1 MRVAVTGAGG
11 RLGRA
16 LIAALQDAPFTGPLG
31 PLAWSRPTYDIDDP
45 EAAAR
50 CIRQTAPEVVVHAAA
65 WTDVDGCAR
74 EPERAMRRNALAVA
88 ELAEACLR
96 TGADLVLV
104 STNEVFDGRRTD
116 GRGYAPDDRPR
127 PGNSYGASKLA
138 GETSAQAA
146 FLRHGGLIDA
156 PGATRTGAAGP
167 AAAGLAAVGPAGPA
181 VIPAAGAPSSTIP
194 AAPQLA
200 IVRTAWLY
208 GPPGNDFPARILAV
222 ADRAHATGESLR
234 VVGDEVGSP
243 TFAPD
248 LAEGILDLLAAGTFA
263 GVHHIVNAGSVSRA
277 GWARH
282 ILAAA
287 GVEVPIVEVPLATWT
302 RPSTP
307 PAWAVLAPTL
317 LPSGEHLRSW
327 QAAFA
332 DYAPVLVRE
341 RSAAARRGGSLVN
354 RP

>member
-16 LIAALQDAPFTGPLG
+16 LIAALQDTPFAGPLG

-74 EPERAMRRNALAVA
+74 EPERAMRRNAMAVA
-88 ELAEACLR
+88 ELAEACVR
-96 TGADLVLV
+96 AGTDLVLV

-127 PGNSYGASKLA
+127 PGNPYGASKLA
-138 GETSAQAA
+138 GETAGQAA
-146 FLRHGGLIDA
+146 FLRHGGLIDG
-156 PGATRTGAAGP
+156 PGGVSPG
-167 AAAGLAAVGPAGPA
+167 
-181 VIPAAGAPSSTIP
+181 
-194 AAPQLA
+194 APQLA
-200 IVRTAWLY
+200 IIRTAWLY
-208 GPPGNDFPARILAV
+208 GPPGNDFPARILAA
-222 ADRAHATGESLR
+222 ADRARAAGEPLR
-234 VVGDEVGSP
+234 VVGDEIGSP
-243 TFAPD
+243 TFASD
-248 LAEGILDLLAAGTFA
+248 LAEGILELLAAGTFA

-282 ILAAA
+282 VLAVT
-287 GVEVPIVEVPLATWT
+287 GVEVPIVEIPLATWT
-302 RPSTP
+302 RPSAP

-317 LPSGEHLRSW
+317 LPSGQPLRPW

-332 DYAPVLVRE
+332 DYAPILVRE
-341 RSAAARRGGSLVN
+341 RAAAARR
-354 RP
+354 

>member
-16 LIAALQDAPFTGPLG
+16 LIAALQGAPFAGPLG

-50 CIRQTAPEVVVHAAA
+50 CIRQSAPEVVVHAAA

-74 EPERAMRRNALAVA
+74 EPERAMRRNAMAVA
-88 ELAEACLR
+88 ELAEACVR
-96 TGADLVLV
+96 AGADLVHV

-116 GRGYAPDDRPR
+116 GRGYAPEDRPR
-127 PGNSYGASKLA
+127 PGNPYGASKLA
-138 GETSAQAA
+138 GETAAQAA
-146 FLRHGGLIDA
+146 FLRHGGLIDG
-156 PGATRTGAAGP
+156 PGAVGTAGP
-167 AAAGLAAVGPAGPA
+167 AAST
-181 VIPAAGAPSSTIP
+181 PAAGAPSAPIP

-208 GPPGNDFPARILAV
+208 GPPGNDFPARILAA
-222 ADRAHATGESLR
+222 ADRARATGESLR
-234 VVGDEVGSP
+234 VVGDEIGSP
-243 TFAPD
+243 TFASD
-248 LAEGILDLLAAGTFA
+248 LAEGILELLAAGSFA

-282 ILAAA
+282 VLAAT

-302 RPSTP
+302 RPSAP
-307 PAWAVLAPTL
+307 PAGAVLAPTL
-317 LPSGEHLRSW
+317 LPSGEHLRPW
-327 QAAFA
+327 QTAFA
-332 DYAPVLVRE
+332 DYAPVLMRE
-341 RSAAARRGGSLVN
+341 RSAAARR
-354 RP
+354 

>member
-16 LIAALQDAPFTGPLG
+16 LIAALEDAPFTGPLG
-31 PLAWSRPTYDIDDP
+31 PLAWSRPAYDLDDP

-50 CIRQTAPEVVVHAAA
+50 CIRQTAPEVVIHAAA

-88 ELAEACLR
+88 ELADACVR
-96 TGADLVLV
+96 SGTDLVLV

-116 GRGYAPDDRPR
+116 GRAYTPEDGPR
-127 PGNSYGASKLA
+127 PGNPYGASKLA
-138 GETSAQAA
+138 GEAAAQAA
-146 FLRHGGLIDA
+146 FLGHGGLIEHPGAPGRSGA
-156 PGATRTGAAGP
+156 PGAVSAS
-167 AAAGLAAVGPAGPA
+167 AAVGMPARPA
-181 VIPAAGAPSSTIP
+181 

-208 GPPGNDFPARILAV
+208 GSPGNDFPVRILAA
-222 ADRAHATGESLR
+222 ADRARAAGEPLR
-234 VVGDEVGSP
+234 VVGDEIGSP

-248 LAEGILDLLAAGTFA
+248 LAEGILDLLASGTFA
-263 GVHHIVNAGSVSRA
+263 GIHHIVNAGAVSRA
-277 GWARH
+277 DWGRH
-282 ILAAA
+282 ILAALE
-287 GVEVPIVEVPLATWT
+287 VEVPIVETSLAAWT

-307 PAWAVLAPTL
+307 PAWSVLAPTA
-317 LPSGEHLRSW
+317 LPSGEPLRPW

-332 DYAPVLVRE
+332 DYGPVLARE
-341 RSAAARRGGSLVN
+341 RAGATRR
-354 RP
+354 

>member
-16 LIAALQDAPFTGPLG
+16 LIAALRDAPFTGPLG

-74 EPERAMRRNALAVA
+74 EPERAMRRNAMAVA
-88 ELAEACLR
+88 ELAEACAR
-96 TGADLVLV
+96 AGTDLVLV

-127 PGNSYGASKLA
+127 PGNPYGASKLA

-146 FLRHGGLIDA
+146 FLRHGGLLDG
-156 PGATRTGAAGP
+156 PGAVSAGAGDAVGP
-167 AAAGLAAVGPAGPA
+167 AAA
-181 VIPAAGAPSSTIP
+181 SP

-200 IVRTAWLY
+200 IVRTAWLF
-208 GPPGNDFPARILAV
+208 GPPGNDFPARILEA
-222 ADRAHATGESLR
+222 ADRARAAGEPLR
-234 VVGDEVGSP
+234 VVGDEIGSP
-243 TFAPD
+243 TFAAD
-248 LAEGILDLLAAGTFA
+248 LAGGILELLAAGTFA
-263 GVHHIVNAGSVSRA
+263 GVHHLVNAGSVSRA

-282 ILAAA
+282 VLAVM
-287 GVEVPIVEVPLATWT
+287 GVEVPIVEVPLATWA
-302 RPSTP
+302 RPSAP

-317 LPSGEHLRSW
+317 LPSGQPLRPW

-332 DYAPVLVRE
+332 DYAPILLRE
-341 RSAAARRGGSLVN
+341 RAAAAPRSSPVD